1 MNSPNHV
8 SANFASISGG
18 KIVKEIVITVVIMLS
33 ISIVG
38 CAKMN
43 SMSSNLA
50 TKLKDMVNKEK
61 VVEVT
66 VTNISDST
74 YLTPILAVG
83 HGSGQG
89 SMFQSGAAESPE
101 LQAVAEGG
109 NIKPMAAPFAAEGNQ
124 IVKNPAEDLLGPGA
138 SVTFELSAEHSRYS
152 LVAKMLP
159 THDGFIAVSNGV
171 LREGTQ
177 EIYANDAGTAAN
189 DEQITGGDAP
199 NTPGIPVDPS
209 GKADVNTLGIAGVVA
224 EGSVGRHPGNSG
236 GEDLGLDPGVHGWNG
251 PIATVQVTM

>member
-33 ISIVG
+33 ISLVG

-50 TKLKDMVNKEK
+50 TKLKDMVNREK

-109 NIKPMAAPFAAEGNQ
+109 NIKPMAALFAAEGNQ
-124 IVKNPAEDLLGPGA
+124 IVKNPAEYLLGPGA
-138 SVTFELSAEHSRYS
+138 SVKFELSRYS
-152 LVAKMLP
+152 LIAKMLP

-177 EIYANDAGTAAN
+177 EIYVNDAGTAAN

-199 NTPGIPVDPS
+199 NTPGIPADPS

-224 EGSVGRHPGNSG
+224 EGSVGRHPGISG
-236 GEDLGLDPGVHGWNG
+236 GEGLGLDPEVHGWNG